1 MFDLRSIGELSG
13 HRRDRA
19 IAQLTVP
26 GMRCALS
33 IAMRP
38 QDLRERTRQFAL
50 RVLRFARNL
59 PHEPDV
65 QDIRRQLTR
74 ASVAVAANYRAAGR
88 GRSRAEFVAKMGT
101 VVEESD
107 ESCLYLSLLQDL
119 GAGDDKEREALLQE
133 ASELVAIFA
142 ASYNTASGRRRYSVK
157 AGRVLDQAV
166 AGSPDR
172 R

>member
-1 MFDLRSIGELSG
+1 
-13 HRRDRA
+13 
-19 IAQLTVP
+19 
-26 GMRCALS
+26 
-33 IAMRP
+33 
-38 QDLRERTRQFAL
+38 
-50 RVLRFARNL
+50 
-59 PHEPDV
+59 
-65 QDIRRQLTR
+65 
-74 ASVAVAANYRAAGR
+74 
-88 GRSRAEFVAKMGT
+88 MGT